1 MTMNVDIYLCFQK
14 HAKIES
20 IVSFCFQIYYSLY
33 EYVKKHGQDWMCVF
47 MSECKE
53 EKTSVC

>member
-1 MTMNVDIYLCFQK
+1 MNEDIYLCFQK